1 MATDVRKLGAG
12 AVVMVVSSLL
22 ILAASLDTAP
32 IPSETAAVAAIGIA
46 VGTLLVG
53 LSNEEIGV

>member
-12 AVVMVVSSLL
+12 AVVLAVSSLL
-22 ILAASLDTAP
+22 ILAASLITAP
-32 IPSETAAVAAIGIA
+32 VPSETAAVAAVGIA

-53 LSNEEIGV
+53 LSDEELGV

>member
-22 ILAASLDTAP
+22 ILAASLNTAP